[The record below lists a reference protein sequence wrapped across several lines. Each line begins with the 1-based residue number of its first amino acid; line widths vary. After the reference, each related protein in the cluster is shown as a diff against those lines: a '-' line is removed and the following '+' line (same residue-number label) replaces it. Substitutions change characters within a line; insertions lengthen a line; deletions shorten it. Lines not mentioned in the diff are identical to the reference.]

1 MMQTFKTYSQ
11 AVFNSQFIFNMSLMD
26 MLLKIAEPA
35 PNLPIS
41 EFFSLLLIRIDLSA
55 MILW

>member
-26 MLLKIAEPA
+26 MLKIAEPA